1 MENGGLRELA
11 YQKMKEM
18 ILTCEIRP
26 GEFLDLVKLGKQL
39 GISRTPI
46 REAETK
52 LEREGL
58 LQIIPQK
65 GAYVSAISPKVVRD
79 VYMTRKLLE
88 PGIIRLAGSGIS
100 KERLKKIRQQ
110 DSAYK
115 EEQDLNALVEVDDA
129 LHKEIVYSTKNQYI
143 IDIFEQLCDQKKRIN
158 IMSGAVSE
166 KHENNR
172 REHNAIIDLLLA
184 EKYEEAAVLMEQHL
198 DDALRQAMNQLI
210 YN

>member
-88 PGIIRLAGSGIS
+88 PGIIQLAGSGIS

-115 EEQDLNALVEVDDA
+115 EEQDLNALVEADDA

>member
-115 EEQDLNALVEVDDA
+115 EEQDLNALVEADDA